1 MKKLIY
7 IFLLLEVSSSL
18 YSQTFERF
26 KSDFSKID
34 TNTFDE
40 DSLNYLF
47 RIYYEELTPYNYMF
61 LQSYESTKKRV
72 TKYPFASL
80 LHDSIYNNKIGFFFN
95 SDITRFRE
103 FSYYLISAI
112 GDKRYEKRM
121 LERLTS
127 ENEEIPYNLSTTLM
141 HLETDRTSVLFDFL
155 VLDRDNS
162 NERMIS
168 YYSRLNKDSLRNT
181 AYNHIDDA
189 DEKARNLSYTFLS
202 VTDLNEKTEKLLKRA
217 FLKNE
222 NFTQNILLAAIKN
235 LQIGNLK
242 DLLVPLLDHWL
253 VGRAAMQALANSST
267 ESDRQVIVDII
278 ESRDTLDNNLLY
290 SLLTS
295 KNIENNKLWLKVI
308 QTEKVPNDFFFH
320 LLSHD
325 VYLSDD
331 LLPYVQE
338 AIENIDNP
346 QKLSTII
353 PILGNREDEKSL
365 KLVFDAMRHEDL
377 KVRKNA
383 TYSLQGNKSKSIKEQ
398 VESIILDS
406 NIRTTAIVRLAIEHN
421 LNSYHSIFENQFKYN
436 EDLYWR
442 RSSIQYL
449 SIFPLE
455 RHISLFKSILLDSKG
470 DRYAKYRAAIGLGNL
485 NDSSSIDLIIEACD
499 EVSKGRDYNAMSFM
513 KALGKLKGDKAKA
526 HLLLHKDSDEN
537 EVRELVE
544 SILKEW
550 DD

>member
-7 IFLLLEVSSSL
+7 IFLLLVASSSL
-18 YSQTFERF
+18 NSQTVERF

-34 TNTFDE
+34 ASTFNE
-40 DSLNYLF
+40 DDMNYF
-47 RIYYEELTPYNYMF
+47 YRIYLDELTPYNY
-61 LQSYESTKKRV
+61 STRLREQKYNGDYL
-72 TKYPFASL
+72 KYPFKDL
-80 LHDSIYNNKIGFFFN
+80 INDSIYKYRIEEFFN
-95 SDITRFRE
+95 
-103 FSYYLISAI
+103 
-112 GDKRYEKRM
+112 
-121 LERLTS
+121 S
-127 ENEEIPYNLSTTLM
+127 ENEELLTFTYFTISAVGDKSFEKRMIERLSLGGKADLWLCLALM

-155 VLDRDNS
+155 VLDWDNS
-162 NERMIS
+162 NERMIR

-217 FLKNE
+217 VLKNE

-242 DLLVPLLDHWL
+242 DLLVPLLNHWL
-253 VGRAAMQALANSST
+253 VGGAAMQALANSTT

-278 ESRDTLDNNLLY
+278 ESRDTLDDDLLY

-325 VYLSDD
+325 VYLSDE

-353 PILGNREDEKSL
+353 PILGHREDEKSL
-365 KLVFDAMRHEDL
+365 SLVFDAMRHEDL
-377 KVRKNA
+377 KVRENA
-383 TYSLQGNKSKSIKEQ
+383 TYSLRGNKSKIIKEQ
-398 VESIILDS
+398 VKSIILDS
-406 NIRTTAIVRLAIEHN
+406 NIRTIGIINLAIDHN

-442 RSSIQYL
+442 RTSIKYL

-455 RHISLFKSILLDSKG
+455 RHIPLFKSILLDSKG

-485 NDSSSIDLIIEACD
+485 NDNSSIDLIIEACD

-513 KALGKLKGDKAKA
+513 KALGKLKGKKAKE
-526 HLLLHKDSDEN
+526 HLLLHKNSDDN
-537 EVRELVE
+537 EVRELIYN
-544 SILKEW
+544 ILKDW
-550 DD
+550 DE